1 VSFFG
6 ELNRRNVIRVGIAY
20 AIAAWVI
27 IQVADVVLENIAAP
41 AWVIQSIMLLLGLG
55 LPVALI
61 FSWAYEVT
69 PEGVKRESEIDRTAS
84 ITGVTGHRLD
94 RAIIVL
100 LVIALGYFVWESRIA
115 TRSNDVPA
123 NAIVQQDESAEL
135 SIAVLPFEN
144 RSNLTEDEF
153 FTEGMHDDLLTTLAK
168 IGSMKVI
175 SRTSVMEY
183 KDTTKK
189 IPEIAR
195 ELGVN
200 NILEGGVQRSGNQV
214 RINMQLID
222 AQTDEH
228 LWAEIYDR
236 ELTAENLFAIQSE
249 ISAAIAQALRTALS
263 SDEQRRISTAPTD
276 NLQAY
281 DAYWRGRPLMD
292 TREAGKL
299 EQAAAYFEQAVELD
313 PQFALAW
320 VGIADAYSHLSSYG
334 SMTTAQTLDVRQ
346 DAVDKALAINPDLG
360 EAYASLGSLE
370 QSRNRY
376 DEAEAAY
383 RTAIEKS
390 PNYAP
395 AYQWLSFL
403 LAIAEETIDEGI
415 ELARRA
421 AEIDPHSTV
430 VLVNLAQLYR
440 YKGAYDDAT
449 REIDNALSFD
459 PGFVYGHVVRA
470 DIYRMTG
477 RLDESLESIK
487 TAVELDPKS
496 PYQHLLLVERYLAL
510 GAVDA
515 AYKALRE
522 MSAAVGRH
530 FFVRLARIQIG
541 IDAGNEGDVYPLIQ
555 SALDKPGYNR
565 STQMALI
572 ALLKF
577 QDMQGIGQVTAK
589 LEPQFSPAAL
599 RGIGSD
605 DPSAACLFAWMLQ
618 QSGFEEKSE
627 LLLETALHRLENEL
641 PQLVEHVDRLGGQL
655 CYLTAGRTDEALDL
669 IEQQFEHGHFAN
681 WPTGHTYP
689 VYDAIREHPRY
700 LAVRSQY
707 EQRLAELREAAG
719 L

>member
-1 VSFFG
+1 MSFFG

-20 AIAAWVI
+20 AIAAWVV

-41 AWVIQSIMLLLGLG
+41 AWVIQSILLVLALG

-61 FSWAYEVT
+61 FSWAFEVT
-69 PEGVKRESEIDRTAS
+69 PEGIKRESEIDRAVST
-84 ITGVTGHRLD
+84 TGVTGRRLD

-100 LVIALGYFVWESRIA
+100 LVIALGYFVWESRVA
-115 TRSNDVPA
+115 TRDVA
-123 NAIVQQDESAEL
+123 TVSSAAQQSEVGEL
-135 SIAVLPFEN
+135 SIAVLPFDN

-189 IPEIAR
+189 IPDIAR

-249 ISAAIAQALRTALS
+249 VSAAIAQALHATLS

-276 NLQAY
+276 NLEAY
-281 DAYWRGRPLMD
+281 DAYWRGRQLMD

-334 SMTTAQTLDVRQ
+334 SMTTAETVDVRQ

-370 QSRNRY
+370 QSRGRVA
-376 DEAEAAY
+376 EAEAAY

-403 LAIAEETIDEGI
+403 LGTANGTFDEGL

-440 YKGAYDDAT
+440 YKGSYEDAT

-470 DIYRMTG
+470 DIYSMTG

-510 GAVDA
+510 AAVDE
-515 AYKALRE
+515 AYQALRE

-530 FFVRLARIQIG
+530 FFVRLARIEIG
-541 IDAGNEGDVYPLIQ
+541 ADAGNKDDVYPLIQ
-555 SALDKPGYNR
+555 STLDKPSFSR
-565 STQMALI
+565 PTFVAVA

-577 QDMQGIGQVTAK
+577 RDEQGLREVTAK
-589 LEPQFSPAAL
+589 LEPQFSLESL
-599 RGIGSD
+599 RGLANN
-605 DPSAACLFAWMLQ
+605 DPTSACAFGWLLQ
-618 QSGFEEKSE
+618 QSGFVKKSE
-627 LLLETALHRLENEL
+627 EVVEAAVYRLEIEL
-641 PQLVEHVDRLGGQL
+641 PKLIEHVDRLGGQV
-655 CYLTAGRTDEALDL
+655 CYLAAGETEKALDI
-669 IEQQFEHGHFAN
+669 IEEQFEHGHIAN
-681 WPTGHTYP
+681 WAANDGLPI
-689 VYDAIREHPRY
+689 YDSIREHPRY
-700 LAVRSQY
+700 VAVRSRFAQ
-707 EQRLAELREAAG
+707 QLAELREAAG